1 MCFVG
6 WGRLRPPGSCY
17 SAQVWLG
24 GCAVNRDDLKQYLV
38 LIEREIENGKRAIE
52 EQRLLIKNQVASGLD
67 HQYETVAILTRLLQA
82 QRVLEDN
89 RDQLAKSINS

>member
-1 MCFVG
+1 MSAGGACGRRVLAILPRSG
-6 WGRLRPPGSCY
+6 WAGAL
-17 SAQVWLG
+17 W
-24 GCAVNRDDLKQYLV
+24 NRDDLKQYLV